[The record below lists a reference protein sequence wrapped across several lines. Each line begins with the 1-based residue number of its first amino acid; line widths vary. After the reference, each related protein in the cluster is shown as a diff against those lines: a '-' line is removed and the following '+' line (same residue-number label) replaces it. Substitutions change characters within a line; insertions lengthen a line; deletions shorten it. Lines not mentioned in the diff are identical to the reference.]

1 MKLLGVKVPQII
13 ADLCRPAQFYL
24 FLSLISVILYVL
36 SMYNIHDTVLKAEP
50 NSEGVH
56 HYTYTGLFLKIVFTI
71 LWICILNYICKFKY
85 GKKIAWFIVLLPF
98 FFMGLML
105 IGTMCAL
112 SFIALQTENKK
123 KLQKE
128 LNEFKKNNQ
137 PQKDK
142 NNLSNSNINTN
153 DNFMN
158 NSELLK

>member
-1 MKLLGVKVPQII
+1 MKILGVKVPSII
-13 ADLCRPAQFYL
+13 ADLCKPAQFYL
-24 FLSLISVILYVL
+24 FLSLISVILYML
-36 SMYNIHDTVLKAEP
+36 SMYNIHDTILQAEP
-50 NSEGVH
+50 NSEGIH
-56 HYTYTGLFLKIVFTI
+56 QYTYTGLFIKIIFTI
-71 LWICILNYICKFKY
+71 LWIYILNYICKFKY

-105 IGTMCAL
+105 IATMCAL
-112 SFIALQTENKK
+112 SFIAIQTENKK

-142 NNLSNSNINTN
+142 NNLSNSNINN

>member
-1 MKLLGVKVPQII
+1 MSKFIFFSSSHGFFCGI
-13 ADLCRPAQFYL
+13 
-24 FLSLISVILYVL
+24 
-36 SMYNIHDTVLKAEP
+36 LKAEP
-50 NSEGVH
+50 NSDGVH
-56 HYTYTGLFLKIVFTI
+56 QYTYTGLFIKIVFTV
-71 LWICILNYICKFKY
+71 LWIYILNYICKFKY

-142 NNLSNSNINTN
+142 NNVSNNNIDPN
-153 DNFMN
+153 NFMK

>member
-13 ADLCRPAQFYL
+13 ADLCKPAQFYL
-24 FLSLISVILYVL
+24 FLSLISVTLYIL
-36 SMYNIHDTVLKAEP
+36 SMYNIHDAVLQAEP
-50 NSEGVH
+50 NSEGIH
-56 HYTYTGLFLKIVFTI
+56 QYTYTGLFIKIVFTI
-71 LWICILNYICKFKY
+71 LWIYILNYICKFKY

-137 PQKDK
+137 PNKDK
-142 NNLSNSNINTN
+142 NNLSNNNIDPN
-153 DNFMN
+153 NFMKK
-158 NSELLK
+158 SELLK